1 MQKYIIAII
10 VCASFFLAG
19 VGSLPVMAAD
29 QGAKDAVGKQEQ
41 GIASYTDRELQLAY
55 ENCQLRI
62 QTAQQQIIDARNLM
76 QQLQAEAKKRQDK
89 AKQGAAGK
97 PEKEVKKP

>member
-1 MQKYIIAII
+1 MHKYIIALI

-19 VGSLPVMAAD
+19 VGAAAE
-29 QGAKDAVGKQEQ
+29 QPKAEQ
-41 GIASYTDRELQLAY
+41 GIASYTDRELQLAF

-62 QTAQQQIIDARNLM
+62 QAAQQQIIDARNLM

-97 PEKEVKKP
+97 PETKKEVKP